1 MNLLLAIN
9 SSAGTGHDLSLGE
22 ELVRILHKRLG
33 LGHSINLIR
42 AESHKE
48 IKERSRT
55 FTEQHPS
62 DTVII
67 AGGGGGTLRAVIEG
81 VGESAKNRTLP
92 NAEQLRIGALR
103 MGSGNVIAR
112 QLGIARNPRD
122 GVEELAAQLLAKT
135 TANCC
140 VIGCDTGDD
149 SPPIYG
155 ATLGGFGLFGHVP
168 KRLETYHAARPRLHR
183 LSAGLLGIEHLTNL
197 EYGLCL
203 SGLCGKTALQ
213 PKQLD
218 LIEVSQGDRSE
229 QFPLL
234 AGALMN
240 FPLGAL
246 PFQTNISVEDAEL
259 SLHLVPYRSRIQALG
274 LVLNAKANAQE
285 ARQFRITEETPVVMR
300 VLNREHMQ
308 FFIDED
314 PVEAR
319 KVTLRVA
326 GHLAFVPGK
335 NLNKSNNNRKRKR
348 NGTTCKC
355 NRN

>member
-22 ELVRILHKRLG
+22 EMVRILQKRLG
-33 LGHSINLIR
+33 LSHSINLIR
-42 AESHKE
+42 SESHKE
-48 IKERSRT
+48 IKERSRA
-55 FTEQHPS
+55 FAEQHPS

-81 VGESAKNRTLP
+81 VGDSAKTQILP
-92 NAEQLRIGALR
+92 GARQLRIGVLR

-112 QLGIARNPRD
+112 QLKIAKNPRE

-140 VIGCDTGDD
+140 VIGCDTGND
-149 SPPIYG
+149 SSPIYG

-183 LSAGLLGIEHLTNL
+183 LSAGLLGIERLTNL

-203 SGLCGKTALQ
+203 SGLCGKTALY

-218 LIEVSQGDRSE
+218 LVEVRQGDRSE
-229 QFPLL
+229 RFPLL

-246 PFQTNISVEDAEL
+246 PFQTHVSVKDPEL
-259 SLHLVPYRSRIQALG
+259 SLHLVPYRSRLQALG
-274 LVLNAKANAQE
+274 LVFNVKANAQE
-285 ARQFRITEETPVVMR
+285 ARQFNITKEAPVVMR

-314 PVEAR
+314 PVEAA

-335 NLNKSNNNRKRKR
+335 NF
-348 NGTTCKC
+348 TPI
-355 NRN
+355 